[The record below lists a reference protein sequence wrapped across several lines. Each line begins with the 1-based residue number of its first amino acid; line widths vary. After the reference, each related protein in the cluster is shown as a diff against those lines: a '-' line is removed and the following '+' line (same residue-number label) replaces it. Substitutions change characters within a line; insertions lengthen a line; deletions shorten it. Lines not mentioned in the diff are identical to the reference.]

1 MSACKHFYMED
12 SKSAACA
19 TRVIKPVSNS
29 VENCHLR
36 WEKELQ
42 SSLRTELSVWRD
54 ESWVEKR
61 TNFMN

>member
-1 MSACKHFYMED
+1 MIACKHFYMED
-12 SKSAACA
+12 STSAVHV
-19 TRVIKPVSNS
+19 TRVIMPVSNS

-36 WEKELQ
+36 GEKELQ

-61 TNFMN
+61 GEKN